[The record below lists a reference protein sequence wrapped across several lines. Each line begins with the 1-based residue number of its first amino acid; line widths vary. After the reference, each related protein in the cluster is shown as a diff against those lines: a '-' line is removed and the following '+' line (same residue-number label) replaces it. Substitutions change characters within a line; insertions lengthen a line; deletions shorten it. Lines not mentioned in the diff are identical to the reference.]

1 MNKHGGRSRS
11 LLKRLFS
18 TKRTGSA
25 AFPDARYFAVMGEL
39 AENYAGTTSVLFH
52 RSNAISAH
60 TGQPV
65 EILVFGHMRDYD
77 KLNEEMHGDGRL
89 IPDVRFRSM
98 WKDLALMEHDRDSNT
113 SFPAF
118 SPLDPASTDEV
129 IHGEGVS
136 IRRFRKDDDGKN
148 LQIDL
153 LRPDG
158 SVIVSDRRDA
168 PPTDRHK
175 SRSIVLCDQESRPVL
190 EFTSIN
196 ALRYYWLD
204 QVIGH
209 DQAVLFSDTLGMA
222 GVTHSYRRPNVA
234 VIQTFHNHHLRHDT
248 VGALGYTDAE
258 SLPLLKNIDDFDA
271 TVFLSQRQLSDV
283 NSLMGP
289 SPNRR
294 VIPNSR
300 PILRAASDRPR
311 PRNVGIMLSQLKKR
325 KQPDHAIEAVVKAN
339 TQLSTPVTFDIYGQG
354 SEKDALESTIEKL
367 GAHTVRLRGH
377 DPKAAERFAESSFS
391 ILTSR
396 SEAMGLVL
404 VESMAAGCVPVAY
417 DVRYGPRDIIT
428 DGVDGFLVPP
438 NDVDALA
445 DTIVRLQSM
454 SDDSVALM
462 RKNAIKRAQDFS
474 DTTVLDQWATLIT
487 TTLEAKVSPAAIKV
501 TVDSSTHACTDSAL
515 TIRAALRV
523 QRVLTNPRASITLLG
538 RNDPAITRVEGA
550 LTLEGGDQF
559 SLTAQI
565 DADQVEW
572 FTRGILDVYLDIYD
586 QAGHGSV
593 RLRADSNAQ
602 SFGHFSAYPTAHGNL
617 SLKRS

>member
-1 MNKHGGRSRS
+1 
-11 LLKRLFS
+11 
-18 TKRTGSA
+18 
-25 AFPDARYFAVMGEL
+25 MGEL

-52 RSNAISAH
+52 RSNAISAR

-65 EILVFGHMRDYD
+65 EILVFGHMRNYD

-89 IPDVRFRSM
+89 VPDVRFRSM
-98 WKDLALMEHDRDSNT
+98 WKDLALMKHDRDSAG

-118 SPLDPASTDEV
+118 SPLDPASTDEIV
-129 IHGEGVS
+129 DGEGVA

-168 PPTDRHK
+168 PLTDCRK
-175 SRSIVLCDQESRPVL
+175 SRSIILCDQESQPVL
-190 EFTSIN
+190 ELTSIN
-196 ALRYYWLD
+196 ALRYFWLD

-222 GVTHSYRRPNVA
+222 GITHSYRRPNVA

-248 VGALGYTDAE
+248 IGALGYTAAE

-271 TVFLSQRQLSDV
+271 TVFLSQRQLWDI
-283 NSLMGP
+283 NCLMGS

-300 PILRAASDRPR
+300 PTLDASSDRPR
-311 PRNVGIMLSQLKKR
+311 SRTAGIMLSQLNKR

-339 TQLSTPVTFDIYGQG
+339 TQLSTPATFDIYGQG
-354 SEKDALESTIEKL
+354 PEEEALESTVERL
-367 GAHTVRLRGH
+367 GSSTIHMRGY
-377 DPKAAERFAESSFS
+377 DPKAAEKFAKSSFS
-391 ILTSR
+391 LLTSR

-404 VESMAAGCVPVAY
+404 VESMAAGCIPIAY

-454 SDDSVALM
+454 SDDSTAVM

-474 DTTVLDQWATLIT
+474 DATVLDQWATLIT
-487 TTLEAKVSPAAIKV
+487 NTLEAKVSPAPINI
-501 TVDSSTHACTDSAL
+501 TVASSTHACGDGAL
-515 TIRAALRV
+515 TIRATFTV
-523 QRVLTNPRASITLLG
+523 QRELTDPRASITLLG
-538 RNDPAITRVEGA
+538 RSDPAITRVAG
-550 LTLEGGDQF
+550 TLSRIGDSRF
-559 SLTAQI
+559 SLTSRI
-565 DADQVEW
+565 DADQVMW
-572 FTRGILDVYLDIYD
+572 FTRGILDASLDIYD

-593 RLRADSNAQ
+593 RLRTNSDEQ
-602 SFGHFSAYPTAHGNL
+602 SFGQFSAYPTAHGNL

>member
-1 MNKHGGRSRS
+1 MNKLGGRSRS
-11 LLKRLFS
+11 LLKRFFN

-25 AFPDARYFAVMGEL
+25 VFPAARYFAVMGEL

-89 IPDVRFRSM
+89 TPEVRFRSM
-98 WKDLALMEHDRDSNT
+98 WKDLALMTHDRDFDT

-129 IHGEGVS
+129 IHGEGVT

-168 PPTDRHK
+168 PPTDRRK

-222 GVTHSYRRPNVA
+222 GITHSYRRPNVA

-248 VGALGYTDAE
+248 IGALGYTGAE

-271 TVFLSQRQLSDV
+271 TVFLSERQLSDV

-300 PILRAASDRPR
+300 PTLPATSGHPR
-311 PRNVGIMLSQLKKR
+311 SRNAGIMLSQLNKR
-325 KQPDHAIEAVVKAN
+325 KQPDHAVEAVAKAN
-339 TQLSTPVTFDIYGQG
+339 TRLSTPVSFDIYGQG
-354 SEKDALESTIEKL
+354 AEEGALESAIERL
-367 GAHTVRLRGH
+367 GASTVHLRGY
-377 DPKAAERFAESSFS
+377 DPKAAEKFAESSFS
-391 ILTSR
+391 LLTSR

-404 VESMAAGCVPVAY
+404 VESMAAGCIPIAY

-428 DGVDGFLVPP
+428 DGIDGFLVPP
-438 NDVDALA
+438 NDIDALA

-454 SDDSVALM
+454 SDHSVARM
-462 RKNAIKRAQDFS
+462 RENAIKRAQDFS
-474 DTTVLDQWATLIT
+474 DATVLEQWAALIT
-487 TTLEAKVSPAAIKV
+487 DTLDAKVSPAPIAV
-501 TVDSSTHACTDSAL
+501 TVDSSTHECGDGAL
-515 TIRAALRV
+515 TIRAELTV
-523 QRVLTNPRASITLLG
+523 QRKLNDPRASITLLG
-538 RNDPAITRVEGA
+538 RHDPAIVRVAG
-550 LTLEGGDQF
+550 TLAPVGDSQF
-559 SLTAQI
+559 SMTTRI
-565 DADQVEW
+565 KSDQLEW
-572 FTRGILDVYLDIYD
+572 FTRGILDANLDIYD

-593 RLRADSNAQ
+593 RLRADSDAQ